1 MPGTDDF
8 AGEAGMTCEEFAT
21 AGLDLGSPSEDSAVQ
36 RAAREHMQVCPSC
49 AALHENWQTLRTD
62 LHLLGRETSEA
73 QARARVEMRLLQ
85 EFRTRN
91 KTLKVRRAS
100 VIAAWSLAAA
110 AVLVIAVSWATW
122 HRDRN
127 RQEANNKSAPSVT
140 APVTTNQRPEWAS
153 VNGDDSLV
161 ALNSSRDFTLLPGS
175 MPSPQEE
182 TTVVRV
188 EMQRGSLDALGLT
201 VNEERASDLIQ
212 VDLLV
217 GNDGIPEAIRLP
229 EGSN

>member
-21 AGLDLGSPSEDSAVQ
+21 AGLDLGSASEDSAVQ
-36 RAAREHMQVCPSC
+36 RAVREHMQVCRSC
-49 AALHENWQTLRTD
+49 AALHENWQNLRTD
-62 LHLLGRETSEA
+62 LHLVGRETSEA
-73 QARARVEMRLLQ
+73 QAPARVEMRLLQ

-91 KTLKVRRAS
+91 KTMKVRRVS
-100 VIAAWSLAAA
+100 LVAAWSLAAA

-122 HRDRN
+122 RREGN
-127 RQEANNKSAPSVT
+127 RQEANIKSVPGVT
-140 APVTTNQRPEWAS
+140 VPGTNPEETS
-153 VNGDDSLV
+153 VNGDDSLL
-161 ALNSSRDFTLLPGS
+161 ALNSSGNFTLLPGS
-175 MPSPQEE
+175 MPSPQED

-188 EMQRGSLDALGLT
+188 EMQRGSLGALGLT

-229 EGSN
+229 DENN